1 MLEVNTKTNFLTLL
15 DNSESPILPKYF
27 SSWKGLSVYAN
38 HMDNKKKNGQIA
50 VKFIDGRKVVEEAL
64 KWKGKEF
71 NVGQSAQCA
80 NFVREVLS
88 EAGYTISVT
97 KEPVDG
103 YDTSESFANGFAGN
117 DIGLQITDSKNLI
130 PGDLVLFKNTY
141 GDWPDG
147 TITHVGIYTAT
158 DTFIHRPTSSKPV
171 LENTLSTYGHFK
183 EGRRLF
189 LK

>member
-15 DNSESPILPKYF
+15 DTSESPIFPKYF
-27 SSWKGLSVYAN
+27 SSWEGLSVYAN
-38 HMDNKKKNGQIA
+38 HMDNKKNNGQIA

-71 NVGQSAQCA
+71 NAGQSAQCA
-80 NFVREVLS
+80 NFVREVLQ
-88 EAGYTISVT
+88 EAGYSVGVT

-103 YDTSESFANGFAGN
+103 YDTSESFANGFSGN
-117 DIGLQITDSKNLI
+117 DIGLQIADTRNLL